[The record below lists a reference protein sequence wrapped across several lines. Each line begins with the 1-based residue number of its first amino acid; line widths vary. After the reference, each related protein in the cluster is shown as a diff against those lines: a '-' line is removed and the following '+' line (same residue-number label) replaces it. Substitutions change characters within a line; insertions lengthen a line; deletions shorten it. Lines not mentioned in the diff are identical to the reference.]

1 VFNVVCSQEL
11 MQSKAEAE
19 APAAVEEWKTKLYD
33 IMSHFADAQ
42 GIPRRCCVCV
52 RASQPLLIAVLLC
65 RLDHDDH
72 VHLIYR
78 CNCPA
83 NCEPQ
88 NIVVPITVE
97 MLLEVYPESRLHIH
111 EKQPCTKPTQD
122 PVIDALPVHVCSG
135 LESGSCSIC
144 CTGFEQG
151 EEAITLPCG
160 HLYHKACVIPWLKRA
175 STCPECRHELNL

>member
-42 GIPRRCCVCV
+42 GIPRRCCV
-52 RASQPLLIAVLLC
+52 
-65 RLDHDDH
+65 LDHDDH

-97 MLLEVYPESRLHIH
+97 MVSPSPSA
-111 EKQPCTKPTQD
+111 PCARDLQSP
-122 PVIDALPVHVCSG
+122 
-135 LESGSCSIC
+135 
-144 CTGFEQG
+144 
-151 EEAITLPCG
+151 
-160 HLYHKACVIPWLKRA
+160 
-175 STCPECRHELNL
+175 